1 VSLAVVVVEASTQSG
16 SLQTARFALD
26 QGREV
31 LAVPGTVLTGRF
43 RGSHGLLR
51 DGAKLVESA
60 SDILDELRLP
70 AAGADA
76 LAPAL
81 FEHANEPDPV
91 LDSMTAGEP
100 CELQELIV
108 RTGLPPGDVLQRV
121 LRLEVQGRVLRT
133 PGPRY
138 IRPSRW

>member
-1 VSLAVVVVEASTQSG
+1 VVIEASTRSG
-16 SLQTARFALD
+16 SLQTARFALE

-31 LAVPGTVLTGRF
+31 LAVPGTVLTERF
-43 RGSHGLLR
+43 RGSHALLR
-51 DGAKLVESA
+51 DGAKLVETA

-76 LAPAL
+76 PEAPL
-81 FEHANEPDPV
+81 LEERDEPDPV
-91 LDSMTAGEP
+91 LNTMRCGEP
-100 CELQELIV
+100 YELQELIV
-108 RTGLPPGDVLQRV
+108 RTGLPACEVLQRM
-121 LRLEVQGRVLRT
+121 LRLEVRGQVLRT